1 MPMTITRTIM
11 IQGTTSD
18 AGKSTLVA
26 GLCRLLKNR
35 GEKVVPFKPQNMAL
49 NSAVTVDGGEIGRA
63 QAVQALAAGLEPHT
77 DMNPVLLKPN
87 SDTGAQV
94 IIQGQAVTNLTAVDY
109 HDYKP
114 TAMKAVLKSYHRLQE
129 QYDWII
135 VEGAGSPAEINL
147 RDRDIANMGFAEE
160 VNCPVIIV
168 ADIDRGGVFAHLVGT
183 LDLLSESE
191 QQRTLG
197 FIINRFRGD
206 ISLLEPGLDWLEKRT
221 HKKVFGVLPYIH
233 GFHLEAEDS
242 VKTDQVIDSTQ
253 QQLNIVVP
261 VFPHISNHT
270 DLDALRLHPKV
281 NLQYVATDMQKPDA
295 DLIILPGSKSVQGDL
310 EWLCQQGWQE
320 HINKHLRYG
329 GKLIGIC
336 GGYQMLGKK
345 LHDPHGIESPV
356 KSSDGLGLLDFETTI
371 EKQKELKLVAGK
383 FCGENMD
390 HVAVSGYE
398 IHMGISKGPAL
409 DRPAIQLTDK
419 VDGVISNDN
428 QIMGTYL
435 HGVFDQTSA
444 LSSLLKW
451 TGLNETSDFDYE
463 ALREQELN
471 RLADEIQKH
480 IDIDLLLSECY

>member
-1 MPMTITRTIM
+1 M

-77 DMNPVLLKPN
+77 DMNPILLKPN

-94 IIQGQAVTNLTAVDY
+94 IVHGHALKNLSAVDY
-109 HDYKP
+109 HDYKI
-114 TAMKAVLKSYHRLQE
+114 TAMTAVLESYNRLKQ

-160 VNCPVIIV
+160 VDCDVIIV

-183 LDLLSESE
+183 LSLLSKTE

-206 ISLLEPGLDWLEKRT
+206 ISLLQSGLDWLEQKT
-221 HKKVFGVLPYIH
+221 HKKVFGVLPYLH

-242 VKTDQVIDSTQ
+242 VKTEQVMDETQ
-253 QQLNIVVP
+253 QQINIVVP

-270 DLDALRLHPKV
+270 DLDALRLHPQV
-281 NLQYVATDMQKPDA
+281 NLQYVATDMQKPKA
-295 DLIILPGSKSVQGDL
+295 DLIILPGSKNIQGDL
-310 EWLCQQGWQE
+310 KWLRQQNWQQY
-320 HINKHLRYG
+320 INKHLRYG
-329 GKLIGIC
+329 GKVIGIC
-336 GGYQMLGKK
+336 GGYQMLGEKI
-345 LHDPHGIESPV
+345 HDPYKIEGDI
-356 KSSDGLGLLDFETTI
+356 KTSDGLGLLEIETTL
-371 EKQKELKLVAGK
+371 EKQKNLKRVEGTFYADEAGIGMELAK
-383 FCGENMD
+383 
-390 HVAVSGYE
+390 VSGYE
-398 IHMGISKGPAL
+398 IHMGVSKGPAL
-409 DRPAIQLTDK
+409 DKPAIQLPDK
-419 VDGVISNDN
+419 TEGAISDDN

-435 HGVFDQTSA
+435 HGLFDKPSA

-451 TGLNETSDFDYE
+451 AGLKEIRGFDYE
-463 ALREQELN
+463 NLREQELD
-471 RLADEIQKH
+471 RLAYEMQQH
-480 IDIDLLLSECY
+480 IDIDALFK